1 MKIMANER
9 DKNQGKKM
17 TRMQGTIQQGRLK
30 AQEYSQQILC
40 GYVQSCTIEANSI
53 CIQTK

>member
-30 AQEYSQQILC
+30 AQESSQQILC